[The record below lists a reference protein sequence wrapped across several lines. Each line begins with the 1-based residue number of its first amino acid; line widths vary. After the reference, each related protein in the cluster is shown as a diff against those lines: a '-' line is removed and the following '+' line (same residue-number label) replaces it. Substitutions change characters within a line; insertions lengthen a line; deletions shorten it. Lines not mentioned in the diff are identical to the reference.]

1 MNYKRYENENEIAYI
16 YRICEQKE
24 AIGTWEDVK
33 DILNEN
39 LGYTRT
45 SSAYRK
51 VYQSFNRIYTANAE
65 IFSKDQQLLED
76 IKMQRHLMELEA
88 IKCRDER
95 SALRREVTRKA
106 RKESLYDLFERKI
119 AAFEKYEVSPVTVSE
134 SECDMVVHL
143 TDVHAGIC
151 IDNYWN
157 TYNSKILVERLRQY
171 AADVEQIKNRHNCKK
186 CYLVMSGDLI
196 SGLIHFGVRIENREN
211 VVEQI
216 ICVSEAIAQFIA
228 DIAKLFDEIQVVS
241 VAGNHSRA
249 VANKDNHIKGED
261 FDNLVPFYLKAKL
274 QNYTNVKFVK
284 NEIDESIGK
293 FYIKNNLVY
302 VVHGDKDSPQNVV
315 QKLTMMTGKKPDL
328 VYMGHRHTNAV
339 TTVYDTKVI
348 ESGCLSGTDNFAI
361 NNRLSNKPEQT
372 VTICNED
379 GLVCTYDIRLK

>member
-1 MNYKRYENENEIAYI
+1 MSYKRYENENEIAYI

-33 DILNEN
+33 EILNEN
-39 LGYTRT
+39 LGYNRT

-51 VYQSFNRIYTANAE
+51 VYQDFNRIFLINNE
-65 IFSKDQQLLED
+65 MFSKDQKLLED
-76 IKMQRHLMELEA
+76 IKAQRHLMELEK

-95 SALRREVTRKA
+95 NALEREKVKKA
-106 RKESLYDLFERKI
+106 RKESLLDLFERKI
-119 AAFEKYEVSPVTVSE
+119 EAFEKYDVETVTSAN

-143 TDVHAGIC
+143 TDIHAGIA

-157 TYNSKILVERLRQY
+157 TYNSKILVHRLRKY
-171 AADVEQIKNRHNCKK
+171 AAEIGKIKERHDCKK

-196 SGLIHFGVRIENREN
+196 SGLIHFGVRVENREN

-228 DIAKLFDEIQVVS
+228 EIAKLFKEVQVIS

-249 VANKDNHIKGED
+249 VANKNDRIKGED

-274 QNYTNVKFVK
+274 QNYTNVKFIK

-293 FYIKNNLVY
+293 FYVKNNLAY
-302 VVHGDKDSPQNVV
+302 VVHGDKDNPQNVV

-328 VYMGHRHTNAV
+328 VYMGHRHTNAI

-361 NNRLSNKPEQT
+361 DNRLANKPEQT
-372 VTICNED
+372 VTICSEQ
-379 GLVCTYDIRLK
+379 GLVCTYDIRF